1 MDKLIEKVA
10 RAIYSESV
18 SEAERVVPDCAAPG
32 FDEDDEDVR
41 KFCRQLAKAAIEASG
56 VERAVEA
63 LTFYAAKGNYGVRK
77 VVSGVRY
84 SDADLDGGSKAR
96 ETLSLING
104 VEP

>member
-1 MDKLIEKVA
+1 MDKLIERVA

-32 FDEDDEDVR
+32 FDEDDEDAR

-63 LTFYAAKGNYGVRK
+63 LGECEDKLWVLHFSLKDKAEREVAIN
-77 VVSGVRY
+77 
-84 SDADLDGGSKAR
+84 ACNMAR

-104 VEP
+104 VEK